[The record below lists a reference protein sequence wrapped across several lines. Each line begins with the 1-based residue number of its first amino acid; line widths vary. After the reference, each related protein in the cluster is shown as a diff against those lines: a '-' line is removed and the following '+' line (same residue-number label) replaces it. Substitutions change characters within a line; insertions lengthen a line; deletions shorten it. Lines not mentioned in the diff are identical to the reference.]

1 MKKTVK
7 NSLKKQISSGYIT
20 IVAVMLVL
28 FLASLAYL
36 YVIYNSYQD
45 VAQNRSDQSSTQ
57 EAVAAHYQWVEN
69 LSSSIQ
75 TGQPFTGSL
84 DPATC
89 SLGKWVGSIESHELL
104 DSQVKTTL
112 DRIIAP
118 HNEIHERAKSILEIQ
133 KTDKDGAYKDYTET
147 IKPKVI
153 EVTTALSSISNR
165 YKVVADEASVRL
177 NSVLRWAIGTGIF
190 LAILATVAAY
200 LFARSIT
207 NKISRPI
214 AAVADW
220 SKKLSLGIDNLEFDS
235 SEIDQ
240 QEENEI
246 GQMMQSFQTMAES
259 IRDNVKV
266 VKRVADGDMTA
277 FVNVRSTGDSLG
289 KNLYR
294 MVQTNDLMFSEI
306 LQIAQKVVLG
316 SQQISQVS
324 EALAANSSIQA
335 DAVHM
340 LSDRI
345 DNAARLAEDN
355 ASKAIVASDIS
366 NRIKESIKRN
376 SEKMELMVISAREIQ
391 EASHEIS
398 AVIKTIDD
406 IAFQTNILALNAAVE
421 AARAGEAGKG
431 FTVVASEVRVLAL
444 RSAQAAAS
452 TKLMIENTIAK
463 SQGGSKIS
471 AETADTFQEI
481 VASVN
486 KIIDMVMEI
495 SAASNTQ
502 QSEIENVRVEVGQIT
517 QVATANAA
525 SSQES
530 AASSLE
536 MTHHAEILKQEM
548 SKFNLRQRQIG
559 QAYIPPEKQNDIE
572 FVREA
577 NENYRRAMETGKIAY
592 EVE

>member
-133 KTDKDGAYKDYTET
+133 KTDKNAAYKEYTET
-147 IKPKVI
+147 IKPKVLD
-153 EVTTALSSISNR
+153 VTTALSAISNR

-177 NSVLRWAIGTGIF
+177 NSELRWAIGTGIF

-220 SKKLSLGIDNLEFDS
+220 SKKLSLGIDNLEFES
-235 SEIDQ
+235 SEIDRH
-240 QEENEI
+240 EENEI

-277 FVNVRSTGDSLG
+277 FVNVRSIEDSLG

-294 MVQTNDLMFSEI
+294 MVQTNDLMFSTI
-306 LQIAQKVVLG
+306 LQIAQRVVLG

-345 DNAARLAEDN
+345 DNAARLAQDN

-366 NRIKESIKRN
+366 NRIKENIKLN

-421 AARAGEAGKG
+421 AARAGEAGRG

-463 SQGGSKIS
+463 AQGGSKIS

-486 KIIDMVMEI
+486 RIIDMVMEI

-502 QSEIENVRVEVGQIT
+502 QSEIENVRVEIGQIT

-536 MTHHAEILKQEM
+536 MTHHAETLKQEM
-548 SKFNLRQRQIG
+548 SKFNLRQRQFG
-559 QAYIPPEKQNDIE
+559 HAYIPPEKQNDIE

>member
-1 MKKTVK
+1 MKKTAK
-7 NSLKKQISSGYIT
+7 NSLKNQISSGYIT
-20 IVAVMLVL
+20 IVAMMLVL
-28 FLASLAYL
+28 FLALLAYL

-45 VAQNRSDQSSTQ
+45 VAENRSDQSSTQ

-75 TGQPFTGSL
+75 TGQAFTGSL

-104 DSQVKTTL
+104 DPQVKATL
-112 DRIIAP
+112 AKIITP
-118 HNEIHERAKSILEIQ
+118 HNEIHQQAKSILELQ
-133 KTDKDGAYKDYTET
+133 KTNKDAAYIEYTAE
-147 IKPKVI
+147 IKPKVLA
-153 EVTTALSSISNR
+153 VTAELSAISNR
-165 YKVVADEASVRL
+165 YKEVADEASLRL

-190 LAILATVAAY
+190 LAVVATIAAY
-200 LFARSIT
+200 LFAKSIT
-207 NKISRPI
+207 NKISLPI

-220 SKKLSLGIDNLEFDS
+220 SKKLSLGIDNLEFDTT
-235 SEIDQ
+235 EIDRH
-240 QEENEI
+240 EDNEI
-246 GQMMQSFQTMAES
+246 GQMMQSFQTMALS
-259 IRDNVKV
+259 IRDNVRV

-277 FVNVRSTGDSLG
+277 FVTIRSTEDSLG

-294 MVQTNDLMFSEI
+294 MVQTNDLMFSTI
-306 LQIAQKVVLG
+306 LHIAQRVVLG

-324 EALAANSSIQA
+324 EALAANASIQA
-335 DAVHM
+335 DSVHM

-345 DNAARLAEDN
+345 NNAARLAADN

-366 NRIKESIKRN
+366 NQIKEHIKRN
-376 SEKMELMVISAREIQ
+376 TEKIDLMVISAREIQ
-391 EASHEIS
+391 QASHEIS

-421 AARAGEAGKG
+421 AARAGEAGRG

-452 TKLMIENTIAK
+452 TKLMIENTISK
-463 SQGGSKIS
+463 SQAGSKVS
-471 AETADTFQEI
+471 AETAETFQEI

-486 KIIDMVMEI
+486 RIIDMVMEI
-495 SAASNTQ
+495 STASNTQ
-502 QSEIENVRVEVGQIT
+502 RSEIENVRVEIGQIT
-517 QVATANAA
+517 QAATANAA

-530 AASSLE
+530 AASSVE
-536 MTHHAEILKQEM
+536 MNHHAETLKQEM
-548 SKFNLRQRQIG
+548 SKFNLRQRQFG
-559 QAYIPPEKQNDIE
+559 HAYIPPEKKDDIN
-572 FVREA
+572 FVKEA
-577 NENYRRAMETGKIAY
+577 NENYRKAMQNGKIAH